1 MRGAGPAPGG
11 TAPRL
16 RPSARGGDRG
26 RPGRSGPRRRR
37 ESGRAGTRRTRRP
50 LRGDPGSPGSRPGCA
65 GRPRCPGAQ
74 SGPVRSAAARPPT
87 RPSGAGEALG
97 DAGHRAPPDDA
108 EAVRGR
114 AARHRRGRQP
124 AADAAPAPA
133 PAARRRRRLV
143 VTDVPAWRWFGLPDS
158 MPREN
163 RRPARKGQGVA
174 RFLGLLHLIM
184 SLRRELAVPGGAKR
198 ASATPQTDACG
209 RCQLVWPFPD
219 PRLPGPARS
228 LSLRTSLVEPQR

>member
-1 MRGAGPAPGG
+1 MRGAAQAPGG
-11 TAPRL
+11 TAPPL
-16 RPSARGGDRG
+16 RPSARGADKG
-26 RPGRSGPRRRR
+26 RPGRPGPRRRR

-97 DAGHRAPPDDA
+97 DAGHRAPPA
-108 EAVRGR
+108 NAAAARGR
-114 AARHRRGRQP
+114 AARHRRDRPP
-124 AADAAPAPA
+124 AAAAAPAPA

-158 MPREN
+158 MPSEN
-163 RRPARKGQGVA
+163 RRPARSGQGVA
-174 RFLGLLHLIM
+174 RLLGLLHLHSI
-184 SLRRELAVPGGAKR
+184 LASMTCRTGRGQARFGDSP
-198 ASATPQTDACG
+198 G
-209 RCQLVWPFPD
+209 RCF
-219 PRLPGPARS
+219 RTIPGPLASTGSKAARAGS
-228 LSLRTSLVEPQR
+228 VTFA